1 MDGDD
6 ITRHNESMPQFPDEL
21 PIWRRVQCL
30 LGYHKRETR
39 QSAKGHCYGFQ
50 TEEGERR
57 GIFGIH
63 DERPMKLRHQCGR
76 CHTLL
81 G

>member
-1 MDGDD
+1 MEGDD
-6 ITRHNESMPQFPDEL
+6 ITHDNRSTPHWPRAMPLWQ
-21 PIWRRVQCL
+21 RVLCL

-39 QSAKGHCYGFQ
+39 RTGKGHRYGVQ

-63 DERPMKLRHQCGR
+63 DEHPMKLRDQCGR
-76 CHTLL
+76 CNTLL
-81 G
+81 